1 MTGSIFQRQVSI
13 TVPPLH
19 LTYFWDQLCS
29 RALGPSPVRQ
39 VDHKSNKLYMEV
51 TMNHIFPTIPKL
63 SASPSQP
70 PLNQIPDTT
79 IATLSPPEIRG
90 RGMEGKLATW
100 S

>member
-1 MTGSIFQRQVSI
+1 MTGSIFHRQVSNI
-13 TVPPLH
+13 VAPLH
-19 LTYFWDQLCS
+19 LSYFWDQLRS
-29 RALGPSPVRQ
+29 RTLGPSPVCQ

-63 SASPSQP
+63 SVSPSQP